1 MTRHEDGVRLRHM
14 LEHAR
19 EAVNLAEG
27 KRREDLDTDRMLEL
41 ALTRLVEIVG
51 EAATRV
57 SPSGQQDYPHIP
69 WPENAGLQSAGSRL

>member
-27 KRREDLDTDRMLEL
+27 KRREDLDTDRMLE
-41 ALTRLVEIVG
+41 
-51 EAATRV
+51 
-57 SPSGQQDYPHIP
+57 
-69 WPENAGLQSAGSRL
+69 